1 MAVYEGDQNT
11 MMNVTA
17 DPNNVKW
24 TSIPSS
30 DEFGSYQISD
40 FGGYRDPSLVGLY
53 SLNQSGLVILDATTT
68 PNGGP
73 ISTAGLYI
81 AQCQNNDNRTGAKL
95 LVVREF

>member
-1 MAVYEGDQNT
+1 

-40 FGGYRDPSLVGLY
+40 FGGYRDLSLAGLY

-81 AQCQNNDNRTGAKL
+81 AQCQNNDNRTGAKV